1 MEDTEI
7 HKITEILGN
16 MAADVKEKEKSSV
29 RKLRA
34 EAEEYLSRSA
44 PNVGPSVPDG
54 LLKFI
59 LKSFEEELMKDAKK
73 RVMYPKVK
81 WGPSLREQ
89 FGQARKEASFR
100 ENLEHIRE
108 LYGQKGSNP
117 KLTTRQMRVMAF
129 VRTDRMLTDKLRA
142 EAENDEQ
149 MIANGY
155 WVASVAALLA
165 ADIGKNRS
173 LYMAAK
179 RSRLWIQSNGRRDML
194 MRKVNLGKSG
204 GA

>member
-1 MEDTEI
+1 
-7 HKITEILGN
+7 
-16 MAADVKEKEKSSV
+16 
-29 RKLRA
+29 
-34 EAEEYLSRSA
+34 
-44 PNVGPSVPDG
+44 
-54 LLKFI
+54 
-59 LKSFEEELMKDAKK
+59 
-73 RVMYPKVK
+73 
-81 WGPSLREQ
+81 
-89 FGQARKEASFR
+89 
-100 ENLEHIRE
+100 
-108 LYGQKGSNP
+108 
-117 KLTTRQMRVMAF
+117 
-129 VRTDRMLTDKLRA
+129 
-142 EAENDEQ
+142 